1 MTAPSLHRQ
10 SPVVF
15 DSTPTKRESRVGW
28 NVARSYPQDSTL
40 DSPRIIDLSHRPRWD
55 YQDRCLDE
63 KSPFGLHV
71 PPRPGE
77 VAITSGLIIS
87 RMNRTQVS
95 IGSIG
100 CGAPTDT
107 PPDVGY
113 TDTTDSHCWLAILG
127 KNTPT
132 VMECVSS
139 LDLFLPERITPF
151 LTQGPV
157 LHVPCQVVTMETDC
171 ILISFSRGY
180 GQTFVD
186 ALLHSASDTEV
197 QVGGEQVFTDWV
209 AEKYGA
215 T

>member
-1 MTAPSLHRQ
+1 MITPSLYRQ
-10 SPVVF
+10 SPIAF
-15 DSTPTKRESRVGW
+15 DSTPTTRESRVGW
-28 NVARSYPQDSTL
+28 NVARSYPQDSAP
-40 DSPRIIDLSHRPRWD
+40 DSPRLIDLSHRPRWD
-55 YQDRCLDE
+55 YQDRCLVE
-63 KSPFGLHV
+63 KFPFGLHV

-77 VAITSGLIIS
+77 VAVTGGLIIS
-87 RMNRTQVS
+87 RMNRTQAS

-100 CGAPTDT
+100 CGVPKDT
-107 PPDVGY
+107 PLDVGY

-127 KNTPT
+127 QNTPT

-139 LDLFLPERITPF
+139 LDLFLPERIMPF

-186 ALLHSASDTEV
+186 ALLHSASDTGL

>member
-1 MTAPSLHRQ
+1 MTTPSLSRR

-15 DSTPTKRESRVGW
+15 DSTPAKLEPRAGW
-28 NVARSYPQDSTL
+28 NVVRSYPQDRTL
-40 DSPRIIDLSHRPRWD
+40 DSLRLIDLSHRPRWD
-55 YQDRCLDE
+55 YQDHCLDE
-63 KSPFGLHV
+63 QSPFGLRV

-77 VAITSGLIIS
+77 IAVTGGLIIS

-100 CGAPTDT
+100 HDV
-107 PPDVGY
+107 PPDMPLDVGY
-113 TDTTDSHCWLAILG
+113 TDTTDSHCWLAVVG
-127 KNTPT
+127 ENAPA

-139 LDLFLPERITPF
+139 LDLFLPERITPC
-151 LTQGPV
+151 LTQGPI

-186 ALLHSASDTEV
+186 ALLRLASDTGL

-209 AEKYGA
+209 VEKYGA

>member
-1 MTAPSLHRQ
+1 
-10 SPVVF
+10 
-15 DSTPTKRESRVGW
+15 
-28 NVARSYPQDSTL
+28 
-40 DSPRIIDLSHRPRWD
+40 
-55 YQDRCLDE
+55 
-63 KSPFGLHV
+63 
-71 PPRPGE
+71 
-77 VAITSGLIIS
+77 
-87 RMNRTQVS
+87 MNRTQVS

-180 GQTFVD
+180 GQTFID